1 FASMHLFSSPV
12 PKYDDAATRRHPPSR
27 HIVDENGLKW
37 RLCAGAAV
45 FNSKNE
51 ILVGERIGKKGSW
64 QAPQGGVD
72 ASVGKNGKLE
82 TFTDAAIRELFEEV
96 GLETGK
102 HVLLE
107 KIDPEITPIKCQYTT
122 TGTGSWLE
130 NEGFSGQELNWIIFR
145 CVDSTLECNPS
156 LSCTL
161 SGLNGESA
169 EFNSVRWVSL
179 DWVVENVWS
188 GKRGPYEKLKD
199 FYPQIIKTW
208 ETRCSEVDFNG
219 KWSRE
224 SERSVGLF
232 DALVSRGASEEK
244 ATTSASEPYV
254 QIWQRLD
261 DSRKLDFKVLTFDKD
276 TESIRRE
283 LIYPLG
289 KFTEAYEGTSMLFG
303 GVDGGLIQR
312 ECFYLA
318 EPDADEEIAHV
329 TTSVTPRGREESRR
343 YLKNGELILRRSFW
357 HTGRMEEVVSTE
369 VFVRC

>member
-1 FASMHLFSSPV
+1 MHLFSSPF
-12 PKYDDAATRRHPPSR
+12 PNHDCAANRRYPPSR
-27 HIVDENGLKW
+27 HVVDDNGHKW

-72 ASVGKNGKLE
+72 ASIGKNGKLE
-82 TFTDAAIRELFEEV
+82 TVTEAAIRELYEEV

-107 KIDPEITPIKCQYTT
+107 KADPNAAPMKSRYKTE
-122 TGTGSWLE
+122 GTGSWLKRG
-130 NEGFSGQELNWIIFR
+130 GFSGQELNWIIFR
-145 CVDSTLECNPS
+145 CVDSNLECDPS
-156 LSCTL
+156 LICTL
-161 SGLNGESA
+161 SGSNGESA
-169 EFNSVRWVSL
+169 EFNSVRWMSL
-179 DWVVENVWS
+179 DWVVENVWA
-188 GKRGPYEKLKD
+188 GKRGPYEKLRD
-199 FYPQIIKTW
+199 FHSQVTENW
-208 ETRCSEVDFNG
+208 ETRCAEIDFNG

-224 SERSVGLF
+224 SNRSVGLF
-232 DALVSRGASEEK
+232 EALMARGISEEK
-244 ATTSASEPYV
+244 AITSATEPYV

-261 DSRKLDFKVLTFDKD
+261 DSRKLEFKVTTFDKD

-289 KFTEAYEGTSMLFG
+289 KFTEAYEGNSMLFG
-303 GVDGGLIQR
+303 GVDGGLIHR

-329 TTSVTPRGREESRR
+329 TISVTPRGREESRR

-357 HTGRMEEVVSTE
+357 HTWRMEEVVSTE